1 MMLDLEKI
9 KHQFE
14 VKLLINSNSK
24 QIFPKLFI
32 KICLIKVLKMIY
44 KV

>member
-9 KHQFE
+9 KHKFE
-14 VKLLINSNSK
+14 VKLLVNSNSK
-24 QIFPKLFI
+24 QNFPKLSI
-32 KICLIKVLKMIY
+32 KICLIKVFKMIY